1 MPRHHNIAPDADHP
15 SRARQVDPRGK
26 NQCARGIDV
35 IVDLAEQSD
44 VDPAARRAR
53 AVLIAELY
61 FAARQAPGDKAAD
74 LGVGDPAARSF
85 QGAIDLT
92 VISFLICPS
101 FPVLHRATR
110 CTRLC
115 ELLA

>member
-1 MPRHHNIAPDADHP
+1 VH
-15 SRARQVDPRGK
+15 
-26 NQCARGIDV
+26 ARGIEV

-53 AVLIAELY
+53 AVPIAELY

-85 QGAIDLT
+85 QGGNRLNREFPFSFAPPSPCCT
-92 VISFLICPS
+92 VQHGAPDYASCSRSLPGCPHS
-101 FPVLHRATR
+101 VLA
-110 CTRLC
+110 
-115 ELLA
+115 